1 MGGLGSDANIW
12 QRLTR
17 LEVDLAASS
26 CWLVD
31 LIHFHSSQVNNLCMV
46 ASKSI
51 WKTSHT
57 PQQRSVICL
66 KKSICIHN
74 ALPKK
79 YSYS

>member
-31 LIHFHSSQVNNLCMV
+31 LIHFHSSQVNNLWLRQKV
-46 ASKSI
+46 FGK
-51 WKTSHT
+51 
-57 PQQRSVICL
+57 QVIL
-66 KKSICIHN
+66 RN
-74 ALPKK
+74 NVRL
-79 YSYS
+79 YV